1 MCNEPLLTSILSEL
15 EEYYGGQILNGKIL
29 ENTWRNG
36 LARLSDQQVQI
47 AVARCFQKHPRKY
60 NYFPCVD
67 DILELARGSLP
78 AENPEIYKV
87 QSINNLQIP
96 PEDDQ
101 KAHKRGLIGRLY
113 LCLKIKKRVGKT
125 ELEKQDFYKK
135 FESYSIEEL
144 SNLLEIER
152 PEIRRNSTHITPE
165 HAATPEAQEYARKLH
180 QLITRKTL

>member
-1 MCNEPLLTSILSEL
+1 MSEHKRAIAEL
-15 EEYYGGQILNGKIL
+15 ESFYGGNILNGGIL
-29 ENTWRNG
+29 EATWISEMQK
-36 LARLSDQQVQI
+36 LSIQQLQVAI
-47 AVARCFQKHPRKY
+47 ARCFKKHPRKY
-60 NYFPCVD
+60 NYFPSPD
-67 DILELARGSLP
+67 EILELGRGSLP
-78 AENPEIYKV
+78 AENSEIYKV
-87 QSINNLQIP
+87 QSINNLQLP

>member
-1 MCNEPLLTSILSEL
+1 MSEHKRAIAEL
-15 EEYYGGQILNGKIL
+15 ESFYGGNILNGGIL
-29 ENTWRNG
+29 EATWISEMQK
-36 LARLSDQQVQI
+36 LSIQQLQVAI
-47 AVARCFQKHPRKY
+47 ARCFKKHPRKY
-60 NYFPCVD
+60 NYFPSPD
-67 DILELARGSLP
+67 EILELGRGSLP
-78 AENPEIYKV
+78 AENSEIYKV
-87 QSINNLQIP
+87 QSINNLQLP

-135 FESYSIEEL
+135 FESYSIKEL

>member
-1 MCNEPLLTSILSEL
+1 MSEHKRAIAEL
-15 EEYYGGQILNGKIL
+15 ESFYGGNILNGGIL
-29 ENTWRNG
+29 EATWISEMQK
-36 LARLSDQQVQI
+36 LSIQQLQVAI
-47 AVARCFQKHPRKY
+47 ARCFKKHPRKY
-60 NYFPCVD
+60 NYFPSPD
-67 DILELARGSLP
+67 EILELGRGSLP
-78 AENPEIYKV
+78 AENSEIYKV
-87 QSINNLQIP
+87 QSINNLQLP

-165 HAATPEAQEYARKLH
+165 HAATPEAQEYACKLH

>member
-1 MCNEPLLTSILSEL
+1 MSEHKRAIAEL
-15 EEYYGGQILNGKIL
+15 ESFYGGNILNGGIL
-29 ENTWRNG
+29 EATWISEMQK
-36 LARLSDQQVQI
+36 LSIQQLQVAI
-47 AVARCFQKHPRKY
+47 ARCFKKHPRKY
-60 NYFPCVD
+60 NYFPSPD
-67 DILELARGSLP
+67 EILELGRGSLP
-78 AENPEIYKV
+78 AENSEIYKV

-101 KAHKRGLIGRLY
+101 KAYKRGLIGRLY

-180 QLITRKTL
+180 QLIAGKTL